1 MPGSGP
7 VPLSWKLPSRRVRVQ
22 VPAVW
27 RPLPL
32 VLLLWSASPALGA
45 PPTISVEPAQV
56 VLGETGAVTVRVGAV
71 APGARLAFAASF
83 GELKEESTSGTER
96 RFRWTPPDS
105 RIPAIALLL
114 FWTGGEEGPP
124 DVGVVRLPLIG
135 RTDLEVATE
144 AGAEVRVQ
152 VGPRTFGPVRADPQG
167 KAVVPIQVPP
177 GVFDVRVLG
186 QGAGKATEVSI
197 PLGVPE
203 YNPLFAIIGPDPLY
217 VKGLGWLWV
226 FDASDFYT
234 DKLLLSVRGGDA
246 RLVETNK
253 RGTLFELTP
262 APRSR
267 QLTAVATARD
277 SEARAEVS
285 VELVRERPMP
295 PEESS
300 PSPNEPRPS
309 IPSVVP
315 AIFFGG
321 FFGGGANLG
330 LGGGL
335 SAALRLAGPVSVEGE
350 IGLRRASMSTP
361 VPELGELHSGI
372 ISVPILLGLRARLLS
387 AGPWSVDV
395 RGGGGALPF
404 IHSVGSTFQ
413 STATETGVGWEGYG
427 GVELS
432 HDLGPLEI
440 FLEGR
445 GSYSPIQTPHLNAH
459 LGGLMLSV
467 GARRGTP

>member
-1 MPGSGP
+1 M
-7 VPLSWKLPSRRVRVQ
+7 SRL
-22 VPAVW
+22 
-27 RPLPL
+27 LPL
-32 VLLLWSASPALGA
+32 FLLLCSASPSLGA
-45 PPTISVEPAQV
+45 SPTISVEPAMV
-56 VLGETGAVTVRVGAV
+56 VLGETGSVSVRVGGV
-71 APGARLAFAASF
+71 PPGAKLAFAASF
-83 GELKEESTSGTER
+83 GELKEQAGSGTER

-114 FWTGGEEGPP
+114 FWTGGEDGPP
-124 DVGVVRLPLIG
+124 DVGVARLPLIG

-167 KAVVPIQVPP
+167 KAVVPIEVPP
-177 GVFDVRVLG
+177 GTFDVRVLG
-186 QGAGKATEVSI
+186 QGSGKATEVSI

-203 YNPLFAIIGPDPLY
+203 YNPLYAILGPDPLH
-217 VKGLGWLWV
+217 VEAMGWLWV

-246 RLVETNK
+246 RLVETTK
-253 RGTLFELTP
+253 RGTLFQLTP

-267 QLTAVATARD
+267 KLTAVATAKD

-285 VELVRERPMP
+285 VELAHGKPAPAPESTP
-295 PEESS
+295 PPSAVS
-300 PSPNEPRPS
+300 PA
-309 IPSVVP
+309 IPQVVP

-335 SAALRLAGPVSVEGE
+335 SAALRLVGPVSVEGE
-350 IGLRRASMSTP
+350 LGLRRASMSTP
-361 VPELGELHSGI
+361 IPELGELTSGI
-372 ISVPILLGLRARLLS
+372 ISVPLSLGLRARLLT
-387 AGPWSVDV
+387 AGAWAVDV

-427 GVELS
+427 GVQLS

-440 FLEGR
+440 FLEAR
-445 GSYSPIQTPHLNAH
+445 GTYSPIQTPHLNAH